1 MLYNAYESLRKIVCA
16 VSVIVLLFTQAL
28 IAAGSGTIK
37 GKIFD
42 KDSKDPLPG
51 ANIVVKNTSLGAS
64 SDLDGNYI
72 IHNVSAGEQ
81 SLTISYIGY
90 SAVTV
95 QITVIENGDV
105 QKDVALEAK
114 ALTGQ
119 TVVVTAQAQGQM
131 QAINEQLSSNSIV
144 NVVSEA
150 KIQELPDFNAAE
162 AIGRLPG
169 VSTLRSSGE
178 ANKIV
183 IRGLA
188 PEFNLVSIDGITLSS
203 TQKDDRSVDMT
214 MITPYMLQS
223 IDVYKALTPDMEANA
238 IGGIVNMQLREA
250 PSGLHSDL
258 MWQSGYVGK
267 TNEYDNYKA
276 LGAVSDRFFNDD
288 LGVYFLLNAEQYDRS
303 ADNMNASYSAVP
315 LGVQVNGMSLLRHFE
330 TRSRY
335 GGNLVLDYKLP
346 NGSISCINMLSRLNS
361 TYRDYTTQFDYVNK
375 GLNFNF
381 GRGDANTDI
390 AIDALQGKYD
400 FGFMSMDMSASTNYS
415 RNQNPK
421 IANFQFSAAQGIQ
434 SVPVPINAPPEDLV
448 SLTQF
453 DSTKGYLNQIGYNST
468 DYKEN
473 DQTYAGNFTVPFN
486 FASSISGNFK
496 FGGKYRYYHRTNN
509 ESAPYIQL
517 RYLGSHIIPDLRT
530 SFPQLPFDPNHFGF
544 WMYGF
549 TDYSSSITNSFL
561 NNKFGNFIWGAQPL
575 YLDAMMNHVLNTPGL
590 ATNSEWHDG
599 DYEDRINDYD
609 NVEKYYAGYAMS
621 ELDLGPDLMVVGG
634 VRYEDDAMDFIAY
647 HVAQQQ
653 QSFQVVATPDTVHPI
668 NHYWLPMVQAKYNA
682 FEWADIRYAYTQT
695 LSRPN
700 FTELSPYANTD
711 LYGNYISA
719 GNPRLQPTQ
728 AYNHDLMITFHSN
741 DVGLLSVGG
750 FYKTIS
756 NFSFFTQYTL
766 LPDSDKVPLPFDS
779 YEKWAGL
786 GGVHSQSTI
795 STFYNNPYN
804 AYLKGVETD
813 FQTRLWYLPEP
824 FNGIVLNVNYT
835 HIWSHTQYP
844 VPILVQTTIGRGK
857 FSYAIK
863 DSSRAGRLI
872 YQPDDILNASFGY
885 DYKGFSGRI
894 SFLYQGAMISGIG
907 SRVVREGEQL
917 QPDNYTHD
925 YFRMDASVRQKL
937 PLEGLQLFVDV
948 NNINQRA
955 DISAIESMGGFT
967 SEQFYGLTADVGL
980 RYSF

>member
-1 MLYNAYESLRKIVCA
+1 MLYNAYESLRKIVYA
-16 VSVIVLLFTQAL
+16 VSVVVLLFTHAL

-72 IHNVSAGEQ
+72 IHNVSVGEQ

-95 QITVIENGDV
+95 QIAVIENGDV
-105 QKDVALEAK
+105 QKDVALEAR

-335 GGNLVLDYKLP
+335 GGNLVLDYK
-346 NGSISCINMLSRLNS
+346 
-361 TYRDYTTQFDYVNK
+361 
-375 GLNFNF
+375 
-381 GRGDANTDI
+381 
-390 AIDALQGKYD
+390 
-400 FGFMSMDMSASTNYS
+400 
-415 RNQNPK
+415 
-421 IANFQFSAAQGIQ
+421 
-434 SVPVPINAPPEDLV
+434 
-448 SLTQF
+448 
-453 DSTKGYLNQIGYNST
+453 
-468 DYKEN
+468 
-473 DQTYAGNFTVPFN
+473 
-486 FASSISGNFK
+486 
-496 FGGKYRYYHRTNN
+496 
-509 ESAPYIQL
+509 
-517 RYLGSHIIPDLRT
+517 
-530 SFPQLPFDPNHFGF
+530 
-544 WMYGF
+544 
-549 TDYSSSITNSFL
+549 
-561 NNKFGNFIWGAQPL
+561 
-575 YLDAMMNHVLNTPGL
+575 
-590 ATNSEWHDG
+590 
-599 DYEDRINDYD
+599 
-609 NVEKYYAGYAMS
+609 
-621 ELDLGPDLMVVGG
+621 
-634 VRYEDDAMDFIAY
+634 
-647 HVAQQQ
+647 
-653 QSFQVVATPDTVHPI
+653 
-668 NHYWLPMVQAKYNA
+668 
-682 FEWADIRYAYTQT
+682 
-695 LSRPN
+695 
-700 FTELSPYANTD
+700 
-711 LYGNYISA
+711 
-719 GNPRLQPTQ
+719 
-728 AYNHDLMITFHSN
+728 
-741 DVGLLSVGG
+741 
-750 FYKTIS
+750 
-756 NFSFFTQYTL
+756 FTQR
-766 LPDSDKVPLPFDS
+766 
-779 YEKWAGL
+779 
-786 GGVHSQSTI
+786 I
-795 STFYNNPYN
+795 
-804 AYLKGVETD
+804 D
-813 FQTRLWYLPEP
+813 FM
-824 FNGIVLNVNYT
+824 
-835 HIWSHTQYP
+835 H
-844 VPILVQTTIGRGK
+844 
-857 FSYAIK
+857 
-863 DSSRAGRLI
+863 
-872 YQPDDILNASFGY
+872 
-885 DYKGFSGRI
+885 
-894 SFLYQGAMISGIG
+894 
-907 SRVVREGEQL
+907 
-917 QPDNYTHD
+917 
-925 YFRMDASVRQKL
+925 
-937 PLEGLQLFVDV
+937 
-948 NNINQRA
+948 
-955 DISAIESMGGFT
+955 
-967 SEQFYGLTADVGL
+967 
-980 RYSF
+980 